1 MSDYEIDLRNKI
13 QAARNE
19 NAIINVIEFELDHRL
34 TEEEFIV
41 VSKIVRELY
50 SEAKI
55 RFVYLIKKI
64 KEYGIEPDIF
74 ASLPFEFKLWELYKN
89 KCRKTNN
96 KYVCMMKKDERKINY
111 IDYTTLF
118 VGELDFLNDMDF
130 DSITKDSN
138 LDDIIPE
145 SLHVIFDKSLSDKTK
160 LEDLLRKFMR
170 EKIRRLRL
178 HNSSDRDKLDKPYMG
193 PIDSKEVIEEYNK
206 IFIEEL
212 DSHLDVNLEYEK
224 YRKTKFFFPELWEP
238 LNIEF
243 DFQIAQEMI
252 SDPNFIDN
260 IEFIWTGFEDNFD
273 LKNDYYGYYTS
284 IHWLIS
290 CEYDWLIHREEAK
303 EKPDQEKIDRLQ
315 RDAAWNCS
323 RGISPILLKYYSYFQ
338 IKRLAYESYKN
349 RVELRKT
356 WKTQ

>member
-1 MSDYEIDLRNKI
+1 MSNYEIELRNKI
-13 QAARNE
+13 KSARNE
-19 NAIINVIEFELDHRL
+19 NAIINAIEFELDHKL
-34 TEEEFIV
+34 TEEEFTI
-41 VSKIVRELY
+41 VSKVVRELY

-55 RFVYLIKKI
+55 RFIYLIKKI

-74 ASLPFEFKLWELYKN
+74 EPLPFEFQLWELYKK

-96 KYVCMMKKDERKINY
+96 KYVSMMHKDERKINY

-118 VGELDFLNDMDF
+118 VGELDFLNNMDF

-138 LDDIIPE
+138 LDEIIPE
-145 SLHVIFDKSLSDKTK
+145 SLHGVYDDILSDKTK

-170 EKIRRLRL
+170 EKVRRLRL
-178 HNSSDRDKLDKPYMG
+178 HNSTDKDKLDKPYIG
-193 PIDSKEVIEEYNK
+193 PLDTKEVVEEYNK
-206 IFIEEL
+206 IFIKEL
-212 DSHLDVNLEYEK
+212 ESPLDVNLEYEK

-260 IEFIWTGFEDNFD
+260 IDFIWTGFEEEFD

-284 IHWLIS
+284 VHWLIA
-290 CEYDWLIHREEAK
+290 CEYDWLIHREQSK
-303 EKPDQEKIDRLQ
+303 EKPDQEKINRLQ

-338 IKRLAYESYKN
+338 IKRLAYEIHKN
-349 RVELRKT
+349 KQEQRKLIQ
-356 WKTQ
+356 K